1 MAAFRRY
8 MPALALLLLVFS
20 ATAAFAQQNPALQC
34 VANAGVPPLLRSE
47 GITDLTGDIVL
58 NCTGGTPTPVGSPIP
73 QTNVQVFLNTSVTS
87 RLLSGSVLE
96 SILMI
101 DEPGTTSNPVQS
113 MCPNTTGCT
122 WNGNAG
128 ALGAADYNGQVLCQY
143 TVTASGAVTFGS
155 AAFGSACAAA
165 PTGSTLATIG
175 PRYNMYQGQLSGNQS
190 VLFLGVPIDPP
201 GSTGV
206 RVVRIT
212 NIRANSSAVAPGGS
226 GTPGQVL
233 ALVSASPQNILPIN
247 NPQQIVGYVQRGLNF
262 SVAQVGTPGNNQG
275 NQTLAQCSSL
285 NTTTSSTRNGTFLL
299 RFSEGFATAFK
310 TRTASFDT
318 AGLTSPAPDATT
330 ILHHSVPGDITTDP
344 RPTATGPYPANITA
358 ATESGF
364 MTASN
369 ANLTGATYY
378 SNAGLADF
386 GTRLQA
392 VFNNI
397 PNGVNLFVTTNQLSA
412 TGYSTGT
419 AKAVLIQSDSA
430 PFLGQTA
437 TTSGTANY
445 NYTTANGNV
454 AVSQLTVTNG
464 TATATWEVTA
474 ESALAIEDLF
484 FGVTASYSANPQ
496 SNSPAINIQ
505 STVNGRF
512 APISTVT
519 VASLAGTPIPRFV
532 DTSSAINTFVIRRCQ
547 TNLLFP
553 FVTNS
558 PGFDSG
564 IEISN
569 TSKDPFGTNPQT
581 GACMLNFYGDNAPS
595 APVSINGTSSAGVA
609 TPIPA
614 GSYAA
619 VTLSTAAPNFTGY
632 IIAVCDFQY
641 AHGFAFISDIGVRN
655 FAEGYVALVI
665 GDGRGTPVNIPQ
677 SGTGLGS
684 AEVLGQ

>member
-1 MAAFRRY
+1 
-8 MPALALLLLVFS
+8 
-20 ATAAFAQQNPALQC
+20 
-34 VANAGVPPLLRSE
+34 
-47 GITDLTGDIVL
+47 
-58 NCTGGTPTPVGSPIP
+58 
-73 QTNVQVFLNTSVTS
+73 
-87 RLLSGSVLE
+87 
-96 SILMI
+96 
-101 DEPGTTSNPVQS
+101 
-113 MCPNTTGCT
+113 
-122 WNGNAG
+122 
-128 ALGAADYNGQVLCQY
+128 
-143 TVTASGAVTFGS
+143 
-155 AAFGSACAAA
+155 
-165 PTGSTLATIG
+165 
-175 PRYNMYQGQLSGNQS
+175 
-190 VLFLGVPIDPP
+190 
-201 GSTGV
+201 
-206 RVVRIT
+206 
-212 NIRANSSAVAPGGS
+212 
-226 GTPGQVL
+226 
-233 ALVSASPQNILPIN
+233 
-247 NPQQIVGYVQRGLNF
+247 
-262 SVAQVGTPGNNQG
+262 
-275 NQTLAQCSSL
+275 
-285 NTTTSSTRNGTFLL
+285 LL

-310 TRTASFDT
+310 TRTATFDVT
-318 AGLTSPAPDATT
+318 GLTSPGVTATT
-330 ILHHSVPGDITTDP
+330 ISHHSIPGDITTDP
-344 RPTATGPYPANITA
+344 QTANATYPANITA

-364 MTASN
+364 MPQPAVYGAGGVGTYAS
-369 ANLTGATYY
+369 
-378 SNAGLADF
+378 AGLADF

-397 PNGVNLFVTTNQLSA
+397 PNGVSLFVTTQQLTA

-419 AKAVLIQSDSA
+419 AKAVLIQSDTA

-437 TTSGTANY
+437 TTSGTAVY
-445 NYTTANGNV
+445 NFSTASGNTNV

-484 FGVTASYSANPQ
+484 FGVTASYAATPQ
-496 SNSPAINIQ
+496 SNSPAANIQ

-519 VASLAGTPIPRFV
+519 VASPAGVPIPRFV

-553 FVTNS
+553 FVSNS

-569 TSKDPFGTNPQT
+569 TSRDPFGTNPQT
-581 GACMLNFYGDNAPS
+581 GACTLNFYGDNAPA

-665 GDGRGTPVNIPQ
+665 GDGRGNPTNLTQ
-677 SGTGLGS
+677 AGS
-684 AEVLGQ
+684 NGMGPAEVLGQ